1 MTLIFQFNV
10 TLWLSVRANPATC
23 VPFDFTN
30 PPPQPGSAQTDAS
43 PGITEEGNNAA
54 ANIGQ
59 RSKTLK
65 MYFSL
70 IEFET
75 S

>member
-10 TLWLSVRANPATC
+10 TLWLSARANPATC

-30 PPPQPGSAQTDAS
+30 PPPQPSSAQIDAS
-43 PGITEEGNNAA
+43 PGIEQEGNTA

-59 RSKTLK
+59 GSEILK
-65 MYFSL
+65 MVFYTDSDL
-70 IEFET
+70 I
-75 S
+75 